1 MYMENTSKE
10 TISETRQVQAW
21 KCVCN
26 LEWPDRVKSLVNHT
40 ELIQPDCSTA
50 YFKCEKKRINK
61 SEISLIRW
69 FSEGSAV

>member
-26 LEWPDRVKSLVNHT
+26 FEWPDRVKSLVNHT
-40 ELIQPDCSTA
+40 ELIQPDCSTT